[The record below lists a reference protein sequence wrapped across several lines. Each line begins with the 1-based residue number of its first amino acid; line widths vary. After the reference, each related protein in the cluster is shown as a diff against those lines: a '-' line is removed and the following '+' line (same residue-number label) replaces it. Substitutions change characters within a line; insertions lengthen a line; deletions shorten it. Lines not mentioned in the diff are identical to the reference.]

1 MENEIQ
7 VITTQEVENLVIE
20 LRGQKV
26 LLDRDVAALYGVETK
41 RVNEAVRNNPD
52 KFPERYS
59 FMLQVSEKQY
69 VVENFDR
76 MQSLKKSTVEPRAFT
91 EGGLYM
97 LATILKSPRATDT
110 TIAIID
116 AFIKLREFSRCVAS
130 MSQEPDNNKQKS
142 LLERSSE
149 LLGDLLD
156 TDGEVTESESTIELN
171 LAVLKIK
178 RTVKKTSERKRKNE

>member
-1 MENEIQ
+1 MMKNESQ
-7 VITTQEVENLVIE
+7 VITTQEVENRVIE
-20 LRGQKV
+20 LRGQNV

-41 RVNEAVRNNPD
+41 RVNEAVKNNPD
-52 KFPERYS
+52 KFPDRYC
-59 FMLQVSEKQY
+59 FTLQVAEKQY

-76 MQSLKKSTVEPRAFT
+76 MKNLKKSTVEPRAFT

-97 LATILKSPRATDT
+97 LATILKSPKATET

-116 AFIKLREFSRCVAS
+116 TFVKLREFSRCVAA
-130 MSQEPDNNKQKS
+130 MSQEPDTNKQKS
-142 LLERSSE
+142 LLERSGE

-156 TDGEVTESESTIELN
+156 TNGEVTESESTIELN

-178 RTVKKTSERKRKNE
+178 RTVKKTSERKPKV

>member
-7 VITTQEVENLVIE
+7 VVTTQEVEGLVIE

-59 FMLQVSEKQY
+59 FILQVTEKQY

-142 LLERSSE
+142 LLERGSE
-149 LLGDLLD
+149 LLSDLID
-156 TDGEVTESESTIELN
+156 TDGDITESESTIELN

-178 RTVKKTSERKRKNE
+178 RTVKKTSERKPKK